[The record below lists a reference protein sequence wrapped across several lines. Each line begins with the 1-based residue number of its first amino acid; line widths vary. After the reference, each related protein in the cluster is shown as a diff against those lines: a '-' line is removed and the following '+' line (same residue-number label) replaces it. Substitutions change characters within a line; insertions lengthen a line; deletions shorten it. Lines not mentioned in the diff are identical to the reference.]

1 MNKFPSLYELSLIVV
16 AECFEIGIPLTNH
29 VKISPD
35 VQKEIFETVMR
46 MREYSYDEHTKELI
60 QKFRPEKLHLDFG
73 NMQEGTFDEIKE
85 LELTELKIERFAKI
99 SKYRGSKRKQEGST
113 GPVIY
118 NFRIVGFLNDIL
130 CRETKEG
137 LRVLDIGGVV
147 LFSQNWMEELSP
159 MFPNLEDLNVCGKKM
174 CAADFTSLCS
184 NLPSLR
190 TLNIG
195 NTEIKNLNGL
205 AKLQNLECLSIHSL
219 SFETKEDITDIFELK
234 KLKKLT
240 FGGLG
245 NWNYDCIFEKPHR
258 ELETL
263 VCRWRGADNAFLQ
276 RIIPK
281 LPRLQTVVANETRIT
296 NAAAIPGVSVY
307 VGGTIEDHMK
317 TIGYFRSQ
325 CDWHG
330 IKAAFQHFNS
340 TWEEWTDFDVDMVS
354 ELEAVIHVFKLGNQ
368 CLPSEVGHFLSML
381 LQLVFLSEIFRVF
394 LHIYSFAT
402 LGENYSD
409 MQKLKILNMFLMEL
423 KNHLKKRTPPFC
435 DGVFMLLIV
444 GLAELVKDITTENFN
459 VDKICSLAMKSIIHG
474 DGFLLFEYFCANIV
488 NTLMDRMDLSSEY
501 YKTVNFQKVSESLRN
516 IQNEDD
522 FLPERRATAG
532 NVLRFLELFM

>member
-1 MNKFPSLYELSLIVV
+1 
-16 AECFEIGIPLTNH
+16 
-29 VKISPD
+29 
-35 VQKEIFETVMR
+35 
-46 MREYSYDEHTKELI
+46 
-60 QKFRPEKLHLDFG
+60 
-73 NMQEGTFDEIKE
+73 
-85 LELTELKIERFAKI
+85 
-99 SKYRGSKRKQEGST
+99 
-113 GPVIY
+113 
-118 NFRIVGFLNDIL
+118 
-130 CRETKEG
+130 
-137 LRVLDIGGVV
+137 
-147 LFSQNWMEELSP
+147 
-159 MFPNLEDLNVCGKKM
+159 MFPNLEELYVCGKKM
-174 CAADFTSLCS
+174 GAADFMSLCS
-184 NLPSLR
+184 NLPYLH

-195 NTEIKNLNGL
+195 NTGIKNLNGL

-219 SFETKEDITDIFELK
+219 SFETKEDIKDIFELK

-240 FGGLG
+240 FG
-245 NWNYDCIFEKPHR
+245 
-258 ELETL
+258 
-263 VCRWRGADNAFLQ
+263 
-276 RIIPK
+276 
-281 LPRLQTVVANETRIT
+281 ETRIT

-381 LQLVFLSEIFRVF
+381 LHF
-394 LHIYSFAT
+394 T
-402 LGENYSD
+402 NDGENYPD
-409 MQKLKILNMFLMEL
+409 MQKLKILNMFLMEW

-474 DGFLLFEYFCANIV
+474 DGFHLFEYFCANIV

-501 YKTVNFQKVSESLRN
+501 YKTVNFQKVTESLRN
-516 IQNEDD
+516 IQNEHD